1 MKKVLIITG
10 PTGTGKTKLSVEV
23 AKRYNTENINGDALQ
38 VYRGMNILTA
48 KIKEEEKDGI
58 THHLFD
64 ILDPSETYSIA
75 DYQDSVR
82 KYIDKLSNNNML
94 PIIAGGSGLYLDS
107 VIYDYKFSS
116 DKRSENLDDKYSNL
130 SNENLHDILRKL
142 NNEAAEKIHMNNRKR
157 VLRAIELAES
167 NNYVPEFNNK
177 LVYDVLYI
185 CLLED
190 REKLYAAI
198 NQRVDKMMEEG
209 LLEEVVSLSKQNI
222 NITAKGAIGYKE
234 FLPYLDGEITLDSAI
249 DKVKQNTRHLAK
261 RQMTWFRHRTGDNFK
276 IININR
282 NNFSETIDEAFNL
295 IDEWLKV

>member
-1 MKKVLIITG
+1 MQKVLIITG

-23 AKRYNTENINGDALQ
+23 AKKFNTEIINGDALQ

-58 THHLFD
+58 KHHLFD

-75 DYQDSVR
+75 DYQTTVR
-82 KYIDKLSNNNML
+82 DYINKLSEKNML

-107 VIYDYKFSS
+107 VIYDYQFSS
-116 DKRSENLDDKYSNL
+116 DKRNDSLDSKYDKL
-130 SNENLHDILRKL
+130 SNEELHNILRKL

-157 VLRAIELAES
+157 VLRAIELSEN

-190 REKLYAAI
+190 REKLYHAI
-198 NQRVDKMMEEG
+198 NKRVDKMMEEG
-209 LLEEVVSLSKQNI
+209 LLEEVINLSKQDI

-234 FLPYLDGEITLDSAI
+234 FLPYLNGEISLAEAI

-282 NNFSETIDEAFNL
+282 ENFKETIDEAFNL
-295 IDEWLKV
+295 INEWLKV